1 MTRWILLATVCLA
14 LGACADSSQK
24 APVAK
29 AAAEAEHDHAA
40 DDGHDHGKSDEGGG
54 DEHDHEHEEGEPDFA
69 KIDPARSAELGI
81 VVATAAS
88 GNVDEVLTLTGRLI
102 IDPRRVAAVR
112 ALVHEVPVEGR
123 IVFTRRARFP
133 KGLPKWTL
141 TLDSLLLEFPPADA
155 TMIADVRARYS
166 AAWEQVKAAVKPSP
180 LGQPRRFGLA

>member
-112 ALVHEVPVEGR
+112 ARFPGPVVAVLNAPTR
-123 IVFTRRARFP
+123 TSNVSPRVTTSATRRRRR
-133 KGLPKWTL
+133 KRSNHRT
-141 TLDSLLLEFPPADA
+141 PAKQR
-155 TMIADVRARYS
+155 TSSSVSRA
-166 AAWEQVKAAVKPSP
+166 
-180 LGQPRRFGLA
+180 

>member
-40 DDGHDHGKSDEGGG
+40 DDGHDHEKSDEGGG

-88 GNVDEVLTLTGRLI
+88 GTGFSFGSGGLRVLDGSVVS
-102 IDPRRVAAVR
+102 DRRTSLAA
-112 ALVHEVPVEGR
+112 A
-123 IVFTRRARFP
+123 FM
-133 KGLPKWTL
+133 LP
-141 TLDSLLLEFPPADA
+141 S
-155 TMIADVRARYS
+155 
-166 AAWEQVKAAVKPSP
+166 
-180 LGQPRRFGLA
+180 G